1 MRINR
6 DKEIKETMTSRITLK
21 DAFKTHTLDQDKIIT
36 PEETVQRFKEKS
48 QRIDLKILKKTERID
63 NGRLDIPV
71 FFSECGSDAKDVI
84 GTNKQMGKGADP
96 AQSEASAVMELAERF
111 SFFSFKNDSANFVT
125 DTYKNVKADAVSFET
140 ILQSVHDQ
148 GGDVDAKQKVF
159 ETLPLKWTKGFNLTR
174 DKETLIPFD
183 WFYMINEFN
192 GPSAGNCA
200 EEAICQGVSELVERH
215 TSSLVSHGQLSVP
228 AIDPDSATD
237 PAVKEMVEKYR
248 RAGIRLHISD
258 FTQGMGIPTVGV
270 MAYDPDTFPVMSEI
284 VWTAGT
290 APNPEK
296 ALSRALTETAQLSG
310 DFNTGSNYV
319 ASGLPKFAT
328 LEEAAYI
335 TGQNNMIPISDL
347 PNLSDNN
354 IRVEVENYVSALSQR
369 GMDVFLI
376 NTMHPGLRIP
386 AFYTILPGAHFR
398 ERAAEA
404 SLGMFAARLITES
417 FDPKE
422 AVARLEQ
429 MEGLL
434 PGQYHTRFYQ
444 GLALLNLGDPATA
457 RDHLEA
463 ALTLEPATLNIPDI
477 CSYLGVCH
485 KEMEEYDKALAVLE
499 QGEAI
504 DPQRTDIHNLKGFCH
519 FKMKNHGQAVDC
531 FKRVIELDPS
541 SGIDYANVATNLR
554 DLGKRDDAVHYYEQA
569 LSIDPTLDF
578 ARDNLQLLKEA

>member
-1 MRINR
+1 MN
-6 DKEIKETMTSRITLK
+6 SRITLK
-21 DAFKTHTLDQDKIIT
+21 DALKTRTLDQDKIIT
-36 PEETVQRFKEKS
+36 PEETVKRFKERS

-84 GTNKQMGKGADP
+84 GTNKQMGKGANP

-111 SFFSFKNDSANFVT
+111 SFFSYKNDPANFVA
-125 DTYKNVKADAVSFET
+125 DTYKNVKADAIPFET
-140 ILQSVHDQ
+140 ILRSVHDQ
-148 GGDVDAKQKVF
+148 GGDEDAKRKIF
-159 ETLPLKWTKGFNLTR
+159 EELPLQWTKGFNLTR
-174 DKETLIPFD
+174 DKEVLIPFD

-192 GPSAGNCA
+192 GPAAGNCI
-200 EEAICQGVSELVERH
+200 EEAICQGLSELVERH
-215 TSSLVSHGQLSVP
+215 TSALVSQGRLSVP

-237 PAVKEMVEKYR
+237 PVVKEMVAKYR

-258 FTQGMGIPTVGV
+258 FTLGMGIPTIGV

-328 LEEAAYI
+328 LEEASFI
-335 TGQNNMIPISDL
+335 TGRNNMIPISDL
-347 PNLSDNN
+347 PNLADNN
-354 IRVEVENYVSALSQR
+354 IRVEVENYVAALAQKD
-369 GMDVFLI
+369 MDVLLI
-376 NTMHPGLRIP
+376 NTMHPGLKIP

-404 SLGMFAARLITES
+404 SLGMFAARLITEN
-417 FDPKE
+417 FDPRE
-422 AVARLEQ
+422 ASARLEH
-429 MEGLL
+429 MESLL
-434 PGQYHTRFYQ
+434 PGQYYTRFYQ
-444 GLALLNLGDPATA
+444 GLSQLSQGDPRTA
-457 RDHLEA
+457 KDHLEA
-463 ALTLEPATLNIPDI
+463 ALSLDPATLNIPDI

-485 KEMEEYDKALAVLE
+485 KEMEDYDRALAVLE

-504 DPQRTDIHNLKGFCH
+504 DAQRTDIHNLKGFCH
-519 FKMKNHGQAVDC
+519 FKMKNHEQAVAS

-554 DLGKRDDAVHYYEQA
+554 DLGRREEAIHYYEEA
-569 LSIDPTLDF
+569 LTIDPALDF
-578 ARDNLQLLKEA
+578 ARENLQLLKEA